1 MKGYFGKTMRQTRI
15 KLIISIVS
23 ISIVLVMSSCT
34 AKSIV
39 LTMPDSS
46 KVSIETRGLSKDQIE
61 LLEEVQ
67 QGDKNVVELLRSGL
81 FTLEQ
86 LYSLG
91 LDLPG
96 KFPNINFGDGIS
108 DGYPDKD
115 APGAGN

>member
-1 MKGYFGKTMRQTRI
+1 MKQSGRLMKFLMVSMI
-15 KLIISIVS
+15 LII
-23 ISIVLVMSSCT
+23 VLSSCT
-34 AKSIV
+34 TKSIV
-39 LTMPDSS
+39 LTMPDST
-46 KVSIETRGLSKDQIE
+46 KVSIDTRGLSRDQIE

-67 QGDKNVVELLRSGL
+67 QGDENVVELLRSGL

-86 LYSLG
+86 LHSLG

-96 KFPNINFGDGIS
+96 KFPNINFGDGVS